1 MFFHWTILDSVMII
15 IIVYIHNELEIKDT
29 TDTQRSASYFD
40 LHLEID
46 NGGRVKIKLY
56 FPSSIAI
63 FQHHHRMEFTFQNSY
78 VILELGSSTL
88 IFWTELS
95 CWLKSYSNKGTSLLC
110 WSHRYKN
117 STVVITI
124 WWTVTKYPYLKW

>member
-1 MFFHWTILDSVMII
+1 MII

-63 FQHHHRMEFTFQNSY
+63 FQHHHVWSLHFKTH
-78 VILELGSSTL
+78 TL
-88 IFWTELS
+88 F
-95 CWLKSYSNKGTSLLC
+95 
-110 WSHRYKN
+110 
-117 STVVITI
+117 
-124 WWTVTKYPYLKW
+124 